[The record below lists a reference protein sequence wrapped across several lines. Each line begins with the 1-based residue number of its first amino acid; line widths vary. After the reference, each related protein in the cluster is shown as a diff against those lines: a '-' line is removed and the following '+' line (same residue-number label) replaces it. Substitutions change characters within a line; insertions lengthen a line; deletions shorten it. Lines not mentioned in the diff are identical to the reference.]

1 MYLAAR
7 DVKAPTRK
15 RALLLYAAG
24 EEVIDIFETL
34 LDQGGAKD
42 YDKAV
47 TASNA
52 YFQPKVNKTYETYM
66 FRNFAQN
73 PGESL
78 DSYCTRLWRSA
89 QTCEFANADEEIKSH
104 IVSLVYLR
112 DYGEELYEKTWIMDL
127 KYLLDYD
134 RSLEMS
140 EQQAKGIEG
149 QEKSDPTSEVRTVM
163 EEN

>member
-1 MYLAAR
+1 MYLAAH
-7 DVKAPTRK
+7 DVKDPTRK

-34 LDQGGAKD
+34 LGQGGAKD

-89 QTCEFANADEEIKSH
+89 
-104 IVSLVYLR
+104 
-112 DYGEELYEKTWIMDL
+112 
-127 KYLLDYD
+127 
-134 RSLEMS
+134 
-140 EQQAKGIEG
+140 
-149 QEKSDPTSEVRTVM
+149 
-163 EEN
+163 